1 MDESCPSDLIDYL
14 VSRFF
19 CPDLEAIKV
28 KMYFFNGDVK
38 TNLVCRDMLEEIRL
52 NTDYPSSS
60 EEEESQEESEENE
73 SEEEDPI

>member
-1 MDESCPSDLIDYL
+1 MNQNCSSDLIDYL

-28 KMYFFNGDVK
+28 KMYFFDNTVN
-38 TNLVCRDMLEEIRL
+38 TNIITREMLEEIRL

-60 EEEESQEESEENE
+60 EDESQDESQEDESG
-73 SEEEDPI
+73 EEEDPI